1 MVSLQ
6 LVDPRYYHLDTA
18 LFVLRKGESAQIAY
32 YPEAFSEGSR
42 RVLRRMFPDAV
53 VADEADAACLGLNGV
68 SDGRNV
74 VLPLE
79 ATGLAER
86 IEERGYEPVLLDI
99 ESTDASTL
107 AGQLEGADAAVF
119 AALVVWWLIGG
130 MTADDGYFL
139 TMAQVRDD
147 LGYVTDYYRWFSGTV
162 APMGWF
168 VELQARWVAVSTATP
183 WIRLPALG
191 MGLLSWVLI
200 SRYVQPR
207 LGQRVRRSRAA
218 GWAAAAPR
226 ATVFCSATCRM
237 TTRNGG

>member
-1 MVSLQ
+1 MRV
-6 LVDPRYYHLDTA
+6 VVAGGHGKIARHL
-18 LFVLRKGESAQIAY
+18 G
-32 YPEAFSEGSR
+32 
-42 RVLRRMFPDAV
+42 RMLADRGDAV
-53 VADEADAACLGLNGV
+53 AGLIRDPAHADDLRADG
-68 SDGRNV
+68 S
-74 VLPLE
+74 
-79 ATGLAER
+79 
-86 IEERGYEPVLLDI
+86 EPVLLDI

-218 GWAAAAPR
+218 GWAAAA
-226 ATVFCSATCRM
+226 VFLACWL
-237 TTRNGG
+237 